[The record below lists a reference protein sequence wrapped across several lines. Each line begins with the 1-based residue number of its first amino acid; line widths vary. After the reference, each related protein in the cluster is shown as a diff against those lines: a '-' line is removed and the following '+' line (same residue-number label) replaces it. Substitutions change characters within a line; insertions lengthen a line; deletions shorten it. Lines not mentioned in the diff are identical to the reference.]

1 MTRREC
7 GKGTEYGINKVLRT
21 LGDRLWH
28 LLVLIRN
35 GEKTLFEVMTRISQL
50 DNIHATLPSPM
61 VYKDPLSLEEF
72 DNL

>member
-1 MTRREC
+1 ME
-7 GKGTEYGINKVLRT
+7 KGLSMASIKYYAPT